1 MIKCSSIWK
10 RDARNE
16 HIERSSDHHGSFRLY
31 IFSQNFFFTV
41 RMSYVTKNGNDAK
54 KSFSVINIDSVTYA
68 GKISPFH

>member
-10 RDARNE
+10 RGARNE
-16 HIERSSDHHGSFRLY
+16 HIERSSDHGSFCLY

-54 KSFSVINIDSVTYA
+54 NSFSVINIDSVDLCR
-68 GKISPFH
+68 